1 MEGNPMSYVSKIAAA
16 GVLALGL
23 TSSGA
28 LAADPVNLRLT
39 SYLPPE
45 HFANKLIIQP
55 LIAKI
60 GEYSNGS
67 LKVQNFPGGQLANAP
82 GTLNAV
88 KSGIAN
94 MGLVGIGYVGET
106 MPMSTIIELP
116 GAFDDLAKGHAAY
129 AEVVERKL
137 TTAEFLPNGVRPIMV
152 TALPQTQLVFAKA
165 VEINSLA
172 DLKGLKIRVPHAT
185 AGSAIAALGMVPVQM
200 PVSDLY
206 LALERGTVD
215 GAVLLLAS
223 VPSYKL
229 NEVTKAATTN
239 LAMGSI
245 AFTVVINERDW
256 KKLSPELQQAVLRA
270 GRESGAGSVVT
281 LNKVNAGSQA
291 KLSEGGMKMLKVG
304 DGVRQEIA
312 KAMASIGDS
321 WVKDVSKRNPMAAD
335 VAAEYRKLAGAN

>member
-185 AGSAIAALGMVPVQM
+185 AGNAISALGMVPVKM
-200 PVSDLY
+200 PISDLY

-245 AFTVVINERDW
+245 AFAVVINERDW
-256 KKLSPELQQAVLRA
+256 KKLSSQQKQEMLRA
-270 GRESGAGSVVT
+270 GREAGANSIAT
-281 LNKVNAGSQA
+281 LSKVNAGSQG
-291 KLSEGGMKMLKVG
+291 KLEKSGMKLLKVS

-312 KAMASIGDS
+312 KAMAAIGDS
-321 WVKDVSKRNPMAAD
+321 WVTDVSKRNPMATD
-335 VAAEYRKLAGAN
+335 VAAEYRRLAGAN